1 MLIYD
6 TVVAETVQCRTIVDT
21 SSEELKVYGR
31 LTVAADR
38 NCGLR
43 RDYSVHDLSLT
54 VSSVPKLGQQ

>member
-43 RDYSVHDLSLT
+43 RDYRVHDLSLT